1 MPSVRVLGNPFPL
14 EQKRELGRLLAADL
28 KRVLKVP
35 IGEVFFEEFDEYYVD
50 FRGFSI
56 HDGNDEPGAVTLVI
70 NGPAREQAVLQ
81 ELCAALTSSVRSVAG
96 KPDFEV
102 TTVYHVITGDYI
114 GTNGMIH
121 SLSGKGQ
128 PKGAKVIL

>member
-1 MPSVRVLGNPFPL
+1 MPSVRVLGNPLPT
-14 EQKRELGRLLAADL
+14 ETKREIGKLLAADL

-50 FRGFSI
+50 FRGFAI
-56 HDGNDEPGAVTLVI
+56 HDGTDEPGAVTLII
-70 NGPAREQAVLQ
+70 NGPVREQAVLQ
-81 ELCAALTSSVRSVAG
+81 ELCASLTADVRKAVG
-96 KPDFEV
+96 KPDYEV
-102 TTVYHVITGDYI
+102 TTVYHEIAGDYI

-128 PKGAKVIL
+128 K

>member
-14 EQKRELGRLLAADL
+14 EKKREMGMRMAADI

-35 IGEVFFEEFDEYYVD
+35 VGEVYFEEFDEYYAD
-50 FRGFSI
+50 TPKGYSI
-56 HDGNDEPGAVTLVI
+56 HDGTDEPGGVTLII
-70 NGPAREQAVLQ
+70 NGPVREQAVLQ
-81 ELCAALTSSVRSVAG
+81 EICATLTESVRSVLE

-102 TTVYHVITGDYI
+102 ITVYHEIAGDYI
-114 GTNGMIH
+114 GTGGMIH

-128 PKGAKVIL
+128 R

>member
-1 MPSVRVLGNPFPL
+1 MK
-14 EQKRELGRLLAADL
+14 QKQ
-28 KRVLKVP
+28 
-35 IGEVFFEEFDEYYVD
+35 EESYAECTCF
-50 FRGFSI
+50 GKSFSI
-56 HDGNDEPGAVTLVI
+56 GAEER
-70 NGPAREQAVLQ
+70 NGQAVLQ
-81 ELCAALTSSVRSVAG
+81 ELCAALTSSVRSVVG

-128 PKGAKVIL
+128 PKGAR